1 MICSKSAVE
10 SMIALIAVGDYSIEL
25 QCGDNRDDMV
35 DILLSYEDEAEL
47 DKLLDIVWE
56 DAIDIGI

>member
-1 MICSKSAVE
+1 
-10 SMIALIAVGDYSIEL
+10 
-25 QCGDNRDDMV
+25 MV

>member
-1 MICSKSAVE
+1 
-10 SMIALIAVGDYSIEL
+10 MIALIAVGDYSIEL
-25 QCGDNRDDMV
+25 QCGDNRDYMV

-56 DAIDIGI
+56 DAIDIAI